1 MIRWRDPRVPPAAV
15 AGLGAAGLAAALAD
29 GASAAVAG
37 AVAGVAAAAVAV
49 VSLIMAVLRIAD
61 RREARAWRWLAG
73 GAATWLAG
81 AGVRPIADGTP
92 FAVSFAD
99 LMVLAGT
106 AMLAIGTGLC
116 AVRPAYGRASL
127 RDASDAYVSA
137 ASIFLV
143 GWVTLLGP
151 AYHDSGGPGVF
162 AVSLASPVLCLAFT
176 CAVGPAVLPARR
188 SAGPVGLAALGLLA
202 ALTATETAGALT
214 RMTGDDPSPF
224 GLWLAPVAFL
234 LFAAV
239 PWCRRTARAPDAP
252 DPGDDTG
259 ADADADAGVEVGAGA
274 QAASSLIAAVPL
286 ILVLVATVAL
296 VLRLLGGGVAG
307 PPAVPALVATS
318 VVAVLVVRLFVM
330 LADAGRMRRL
340 MDLGERQLQDLAE
353 STGDVVL
360 LCDHA
365 GVVREIGEGVEVT
378 YGYRPEDMI
387 GGSIFDY
394 IHPEDVPGIQMALR
408 AMSLAD
414 EQAEGGGTCMIGCR
428 VRAADGTWRPTESV
442 ATRHSRGENLL
453 LVTTRDVSG
462 QEALRNQVAHLT
474 FHDGV
479 TGLPNRAYFEER
491 TREVL
496 ARPGV
501 NSVAVVFLDLDGF
514 TAVNDSVGHASGDY
528 LLGQAAR
535 RLRAAVRADDTL
547 ARWGGDEFAVLLEVA
562 GDAQT
567 AVDLAERLVRAV
579 SAEPFRVAD
588 RDIAMTASVGVAF
601 ADEEVSSADLIR
613 NADVAM
619 ARAKDIGG
627 PRVEVFAA
635 HMHADVVRR
644 LELAADLQRAL
655 LEDQFAIEYQ
665 PMVDLATSRVT
676 AVEALVRWW
685 RDGAFVPPER
695 FLGPAEDTGLIVPLG
710 EWILRRACREVAAW
724 RASSWDIGLSLN
736 LSARQIMAPRFVETV
751 ESALAESGLPPS
763 ALTLEVIE
771 EMLVE
776 DAEETLTRLSELREL
791 GVRLAIDDFGTGYA
805 SLALLRQL
813 PVDMIKVDPSF
824 VSGLGADET
833 LTLLTRTIVRLG
845 HDLGLIVVAEGIERP
860 EQLDLLREM
869 GCTRGQG
876 FLVARPMDAR
886 GIDELMPA
894 GLHSA
899 V

>member
-1 MIRWRDPRVPPAAV
+1 MPPAVV
-15 AGLGAAGLAAALAD
+15 AGFGAVGLAAALVG

-49 VSLIMAVLRIAD
+49 VSLVMAVLRIAD

-99 LMVLAGT
+99 LLVLAGT

-143 GWVTLLGP
+143 GWVALLGP

-162 AVSLASPVLCLAFT
+162 AVSLASPVLCLAFA
-176 CAVGPAVLPARR
+176 CAVGPAVLPARK

-214 RMTGDDPSPF
+214 RMTGDDPSPL

-239 PWCRRTARAPDAP
+239 PWCRRMARAPGASGEEDDP
-252 DPGDDTG
+252 DVDG
-259 ADADADAGVEVGAGA
+259 GAGA

-296 VLRLLGGGVAG
+296 VLRMLGGGVAG
-307 PPAVPALVATS
+307 PLAVPALVAAS

-340 MDLGERQLQDLAE
+340 MDLGERQLHDLAE

-360 LCDHA
+360 LCDHD

-378 YGYRPEDMI
+378 YGYRPEDMV

-408 AMSLAD
+408 AMSLED
-414 EQAEGGGTCMIGCR
+414 ERAEGGGTCMIGCR

-442 ATRHSRGENLL
+442 ATRHSRGEDLL

-479 TGLPNRAYFEER
+479 TGLPNRSYFEER

-496 ARPGV
+496 ARPGGH
-501 NSVAVVFLDLDGF
+501 SVAVVFLDLDGF

-619 ARAKDIGG
+619 ARAKNIGG

-685 RDGAFVPPER
+685 REGAFVPPER

-763 ALTLEVIE
+763 ALSLEVIE

-813 PVDMIKVDPSF
+813 PVDMIKIDPSF

-886 GIDELMPA
+886 GIDDLMPA